1 MDIAE
6 APNFRVL
13 YDTIVAAGASN
24 LRGDPDVQRR
34 GEQARAELFAYVTPL
49 IHQRREHPGDDL
61 LSVLCSTEYEGVR
74 LSDDELASFCS
85 FLLAAGVETTDR
97 ALSSLFSLLWQHP
110 DQWRL
115 LAGRRDLLK
124 SACAEG
130 LRLSPP
136 VHALS
141 RGVRADAELSG
152 QRFAEGDRVVVLMG
166 AANRDPDVFADPD
179 RFDVTR
185 FEESPDRQFGAKAQ
199 ILSFGFG
206 THLCTGSQLAKLE
219 IVESLDLFLDRF
231 EEPRFAD
238 GQAPDERGYVLRS
251 PAHLPRRP
259 VTGGR
264 ARRYDGPWVVARL
277 ARRPRR
283 PLRRRDG
290 GHHCRRRRA
299 AATRTSPTP
308 PPVWPAHSRR
318 SGSQPATGWP
328 RCSTRRR
335 PTSGRGS
342 GARGAGRSR
351 FPSTPTSRAS
361 SSSTCSARAEHRCS
375 WRSRGGWSVWPAS
388 TCRRCVTCWRSTPR
402 PARPGGSGR
411 STWSR
416 STMPW
421 GRRRRTRWSNRA
433 ELDPVYVMY
442 TSGTS
447 GPSKGAIHSNRS
459 ALWNAYAWLD
469 VLGLD
474 DDTVAYSMFPLF
486 HVTARSAVVTSTLWA
501 GGVALRPGFSVSGFW
516 SDVTSSGATF
526 FAYMGSVIHLLWSA
540 PPSALD
546 REHHVRVA
554 FGAAAPPELVER
566 FEERFGVRLIE
577 VYGSTELGLA
587 ERAAVR

>member
-1 MDIAE
+1 MAATALVDRFETVLRGEPGDLAEFYRDVRDEPPLWSPAFNGWVVSRYDDVRTVLTDEAHYGPLGYGAGSSIIHGRTILHMEGDEHRRKSAVLARHLRSTRLLEGPQREYVRAVGGRLADGLPRGEVVDVKVGYTTPMPLDVTAWLMDIAE

-115 LAGRRDLLK
+115 LAERRDLLK

-152 QRFAEGDRVVVLMG
+152 QPFAEGDRVVVLMG

-231 EEPRFAD
+231 EQPRFAD

-251 PAHLPRRP
+251 PAHLR
-259 VTGGR
+259 
-264 ARRYDGPWVVARL
+264 VVL
-277 ARRPRR
+277 
-283 PLRRRDG
+283 
-290 GHHCRRRRA
+290 
-299 AATRTSPTP
+299 
-308 PPVWPAHSRR
+308 
-318 SGSQPATGWP
+318 
-328 RCSTRRR
+328 
-335 PTSGRGS
+335 
-342 GARGAGRSR
+342 
-351 FPSTPTSRAS
+351 
-361 SSSTCSARAEHRCS
+361 
-375 WRSRGGWSVWPAS
+375 
-388 TCRRCVTCWRSTPR
+388 
-402 PARPGGSGR
+402 
-411 STWSR
+411 
-416 STMPW
+416 
-421 GRRRRTRWSNRA
+421 
-433 ELDPVYVMY
+433 
-442 TSGTS
+442 
-447 GPSKGAIHSNRS
+447 
-459 ALWNAYAWLD
+459 
-469 VLGLD
+469 
-474 DDTVAYSMFPLF
+474 
-486 HVTARSAVVTSTLWA
+486 
-501 GGVALRPGFSVSGFW
+501 
-516 SDVTSSGATF
+516 
-526 FAYMGSVIHLLWSA
+526 
-540 PPSALD
+540 
-546 REHHVRVA
+546 
-554 FGAAAPPELVER
+554 
-566 FEERFGVRLIE
+566 
-577 VYGSTELGLA
+577 
-587 ERAAVR
+587 